1 MGLFVLLV
9 GFIIVGIVLVVFIV
23 GLLFFLLIGVIVGG
37 VNVLSEIV
45 SKEVVLDG
53 CDVKKWFMFI

>member
-23 GLLFFLLIGVIVGG
+23 GLLFFFLIGVIVGG